1 MCLGTAPTYMLRNL
15 KDFSASGIALTWTD
29 FAVILT
35 LAPHISVSHATLTT
49 AFYCTPAM
57 RPCGRLTSQPNML
70 SCVQNIDGDGRWKIE
85 WYGVPCN
92 VGDGKLQ
99 YSFVMKDYYFFEF
112 VVSNTRIPINGVSVY
127 INGKWLDL
135 ARTHTNTWAY
145 YRVRG
150 FLSTLHTVCS
160 SIEPY
165 MTSPL
170 HLVCA
175 NHA

>member
-1 MCLGTAPTYMLRNL
+1 MSLSTFRVLLVFSPRRIWHCLSQHLVLFEMLGTDSGPWLWNFHQCLLCKPQDSFECAP
-15 KDFSASGIALTWTD
+15 
-29 FAVILT
+29 V
-35 LAPHISVSHATLTT
+35 
-49 AFYCTPAM
+49 TPSY
-57 RPCGRLTSQPNML
+57 GHLTSQPGL
-70 SCVQNIDGDGRWKIE
+70 LGCAQNIDGDGRWKIE

-150 FLSTLHTVCS
+150 FLSLF
-160 SIEPY
+160 I
-165 MTSPL
+165 
-170 HLVCA
+170 
-175 NHA
+175 